1 MADQNPP
8 QNHNSVNPLFNMMD
22 ELLARHRHGAA
33 APADDIPVLT
43 EVAPKTIPSLFDVVD
58 DIPALTDVVEPNL
71 AAKIANIELEWAID
85 HHEPDIGHLD
95 DEVLI
100 PKPKAKPVSLEI
112 EPLPFQALDTNKKAP
127 APTPAAPTR
136 IPPAPTVQAAVP
148 TIPQLPPSGFAASK
162 PSVAPNEPVFL
173 DLPMLDLDELA
184 RAPTPEYLDLPQI
197 ASGSPRDPVEQ
208 VPIETFIATDL
219 VLPLDELL
227 AEPSA
232 HQADFMAAL
241 DEVSLV
247 AAAIPQVPLD
257 EQEFSTSDLSEYQLD
272 LDALTS
278 EQTSEDT
285 LYVAEPVL
293 APAPAPEI
301 EPAPAIEAALSI
313 EPSAVIIEPP
323 PVLEVAPSV
332 PPAASASISDLPPTL
347 TLSWDEDE
355 ANDEEI
361 LLYSS
366 ADTHESIAINLDDNT
381 LHVQAPAYIAPAA
394 VSAASPIMSAAAVAT
409 ATMASAAKEEI
420 EPAAAPNSELS
431 NTPDTINID
440 SITPKTNIAEAQ
452 PAIPPKLT
460 ADHVAEITAS
470 VGAQLSLDIA
480 TEVEKLAKQHFD
492 SLMSQFYSD
501 ALNTLSEQIM
511 ANLETQLAERIS
523 ELVASELRSK
533 NLL

>member
-8 QNHNSVNPLFNMMD
+8 PNHNSVNPLFNMMD

-95 DEVLI
+95 NEVLI
-100 PKPKAKPVSLEI
+100 PKPKAKPISLEI
-112 EPLPFQALDTNKKAP
+112 EPLPFQALDADKK
-127 APTPAAPTR
+127 PAAP
-136 IPPAPTVQAAVP
+136 PPAAPPSRSTAPSVQAAEP
-148 TIPQLPPSGFAASK
+148 TIPQLPTSGFATSK
-162 PSVAPNEPVFL
+162 PSAAPSEPVFL
-173 DLPMLDLDELA
+173 DLPMLDLDELS

-197 ASGSPRDPVEQ
+197 ATGSPRDPVEQ
-208 VPIETFIATDL
+208 APIETFIATDL

-241 DEVSLV
+241 DEVSLA

-257 EQEFSTSDLSEYQLD
+257 EHELSASDLSEYQLD
-272 LDALTS
+272 LDALTP
-278 EQTSEDT
+278 EQTTEDT
-285 LYVAEPVL
+285 LFVAEPVL
-293 APAPAPEI
+293 APAPAPVI
-301 EPAPAIEAALSI
+301 DPAPAIE
-313 EPSAVIIEPP
+313 PSPVIIEPV

-332 PPAASASISDLPPTL
+332 APATSNSTSEHPPTL

-355 ANDEEI
+355 ANDVEI

-366 ADTHESIAINLDDNT
+366 ADAQESIAINLDDNT
-381 LHVQAPAYIAPAA
+381 LQVQAPAYSAPAA
-394 VSAASPIMSAAAVAT
+394 VIGETSVISATAVAPATT
-409 ATMASAAKEEI
+409 ATAANAVV
-420 EPAAAPNSELS
+420 EPVPTLNNDFNRATE
-431 NTPDTINID
+431 TISVD
-440 SITPKTNIAEAQ
+440 SISPQINTAGPQ

-492 SLMSQFYSD
+492 SLMSQFYSE

>member
-8 QNHNSVNPLFNMMD
+8 PNQNSVNPLFNMMD

-112 EPLPFQALDTNKKAP
+112 EPLPFQALDADKK
-127 APTPAAPTR
+127 PAAP
-136 IPPAPTVQAAVP
+136 PPAAPPSRTPAPSMQAAAP
-148 TIPQLPPSGFAASK
+148 SIPQLPTSGFAASR
-162 PSVAPNEPVFL
+162 PSAAPSEPVFL

-184 RAPTPEYLDLPQI
+184 RAPTPDYLDLPQI
-197 ASGSPRDPVEQ
+197 ATSSQRDPVEQ

-219 VLPLDELL
+219 ILPLDELL
-227 AEPSA
+227 AEPTT
-232 HQADFMAAL
+232 HQADFMATL
-241 DEVSLV
+241 DEVSLA

-257 EQEFSTSDLSEYQLD
+257 AHEFSASDLSEYQLD
-272 LDALTS
+272 IDALTP
-278 EQTSEDT
+278 EQITDNTLSAAEPAITSE
-285 LYVAEPVL
+285 P
-293 APAPAPEI
+293 
-301 EPAPAIEAALSI
+301 AAL
-313 EPSAVIIEPP
+313 VIEPP
-323 PVLEVAPSV
+323 TVLEVAPSV
-332 PPAASASISDLPPTL
+332 APAASDSTADHPPTL

-366 ADTHESIAINLDDNT
+366 ANPQESIAINLDDNT
-381 LHVQAPAYIAPAA
+381 LHVQAPATQHIAPASVIA
-394 VSAASPIMSAAAVAT
+394 ESPMMSALTVAT
-409 ATMASAAKEEI
+409 ATMVTAAKDVI
-420 EPAAAPNSELS
+420 EPAPTPNNELS
-431 NTPDTINID
+431 RASDTISID
-440 SITPKTNIAEAQ
+440 SISPQINTVEPQ